1 MTSNPRLK
9 AHREKQF
16 DLFSERGNAKQKKT
30 TRLQNRVVFVDP
42 DPNDLYLGMTSLKD
56 HLKELKQTSPLII
69 RSFLSEFD
77 WSSFIESY
85 KPGGAPPYA
94 PWSMLGLILYGL
106 MNGQSSLRQLE
117 NLARLDLGGMWVSG
131 GIYPDHATIGRFIL
145 LHQERLSVEFFEAVT
160 RSILEKTGSKTHSVA
175 GDGTIIEAAC
185 SRYRLLK
192 KEAMAERALLLEK
205 AAKANPENLKKQRK
219 SEQANEAKK
228 LLKTRIEAREA
239 KGRNANGISI
249 NPLEPE
255 AVVQPQKHSGYSA
268 SYKPSVLANEHRI
281 VVAQTVHP
289 SAEVSVIPELLD
301 QCVSLSGETPNELML
316 DAGYFCDQIV
326 KESLEREISLLCPEG
341 NDGGRPKEY
350 RRYPKSQ
357 FIYNELEDHYLC
369 PAGHEMRPISFY
381 KGTDKYKGYV
391 LYGTPDC
398 KTCPLKEKCT
408 KSQNGR
414 QVKRYPSDEMKDALR
429 QVMLQPK
436 AQQRFKY
443 RKAMVEPVFSV
454 LRGVHGLTRFK
465 RNGLKAVKL
474 EFALHILAYNLSRLI
489 ALLVIL
495 SGFCIILILMY
506 EVLVGKDDYQIKQWN
521 YQFTG

>member
-1 MTSNPRLK
+1 MISNSRFK
-9 AHREKQF
+9 VHREKQF
-16 DLFSERGNAKQKKT
+16 DLFSELGNAKHKKT
-30 TRLQNRVVFVDP
+30 TRLQNNVVFVDP
-42 DPNDLYLGMTSLKD
+42 DPSDLYLGMAPLKD
-56 HLKELKQTSPLII
+56 HLKQLKQTSPLII
-69 RSFLSEFD
+69 RSFLSELD
-77 WSSFIESY
+77 WSSFIEPY

-117 NLARLDLGGMWVSG
+117 SLARLDLGGMWVSG

-145 LHQERLSVEFFEAVT
+145 LHQERLGVEFFEAVT
-160 RSILEKTGSKTHSVA
+160 RSILNKTGSKTHSVA
-175 GDGTIIEAAC
+175 GDGTVIEAAC

-192 KEAMAERALLLEK
+192 NEAMAERALSLEK
-205 AAKANPENLKKQRK
+205 AAKANPEDIAKQRQ
-219 SEQANEAKK
+219 SEQANDAKALLEA
-228 LLKTRIEAREA
+228 RIESRKA
-239 KGRNANGISI
+239 KGRKIDSTRI
-249 NPLEPE
+249 NPLEPDS
-255 AVVQPQKHSGYSA
+255 VVQPQKHSGYSA
-268 SYKPSVLANEHRI
+268 SYKPSILANEHRI

-289 SAEVSVIPELLD
+289 SAEVSVIPELLN
-301 QCVSLSGETPNELML
+301 QCESLSGETPHELML
-316 DAGYFCDQIV
+316 DAGYFCDQSIQ
-326 KESLEREISLLCPEG
+326 ESLDRDISLLCPEG
-341 NDGGRPKEY
+341 NDGSHAKQY
-350 RRYPKSQ
+350 RRYPKGQ
-357 FIYNELEDHYLC
+357 FIYNELENHYLC

-381 KGTDKYKGYV
+381 KGSEKYKSYV

-414 QVKRYPSDEMKDALR
+414 QVKRYPSDEIKDGLR

-489 ALLVIL
+489 ALLAIL
-495 SGFCIILILMY
+495 SGFCITLILMH
-506 EVLVGKDDYQIKQWN
+506 EILVSKYYYQINQWN
-521 YQFTG
+521 DRFTS